1 MSTGA
6 FHEGINFAAVQRLP
20 LVVVSENNGYAY
32 STPMRVQTAVKS
44 LADRAVAYGIPGVTA
59 DGNDVL
65 EVYQVTRTAVDRAR
79 AGEGVTLIELMTYRR
94 KGHAEHDNQSYVP
107 PGEIEAWERNDPIDR
122 YVQRLTDRGW
132 ASSDELREIDGGIEK
147 ELDAAIALCE
157 NEPLPDPST
166 ALSDVYQDFQIEPHW
181 YRGLNA

>member
-1 MSTGA
+1 
-6 FHEGINFAAVQRLP
+6 VQRLP

-79 AGEGVTLIELMTYRR
+79 AVR
-94 KGHAEHDNQSYVP
+94 
-107 PGEIEAWERNDPIDR
+107 
-122 YVQRLTDRGW
+122 
-132 ASSDELREIDGGIEK
+132 AS
-147 ELDAAIALCE
+147 
-157 NEPLPDPST
+157 P
-166 ALSDVYQDFQIEPHW
+166 
-181 YRGLNA
+181 